1 MKTIDCIENRN
12 SWVTRLSIVFVLL
25 LTAHVNNAQTTSQLS
40 GKLTRPAVYQAME
53 KVADW
58 QLNTPLQ
65 HNLTDWT
72 NGALYKGMV
81 EWAKIAD
88 SSKYYNW
95 LYQVGEKTNWQLG
108 QRKYLAD
115 DHAVGMMYLE
125 MYRKYHEKKMLE
137 PTLKSLDWIM
147 KHPSHASI
155 KNFSYKKGNNCTDRW
170 SWCDALFMGPT
181 VWATMA
187 NVNGKKKYL
196 KFMTKEYKATADYLF
211 DTNEDLFYRDDRYFD
226 MREANDKKIFW
237 GRGNGWVFAGLA
249 IIMTELPEN
258 YKERPYF
265 EDIFK
270 KMATKLATLQ
280 DSSGYWHASL
290 LDPQSYPA
298 PETSATAFY
307 VYGMAWGIANGLL
320 NKETYLPV
328 VQKGWN
334 ALIQAVHLDGKLGWV
349 QPIGADPKHV
359 TSDMTEVYG
368 VGGFLLAGSEIYKM
382 LQ

>member
-1 MKTIDCIENRN
+1 MKTIDRI
-12 SWVTRLSIVFVLL
+12 SYKKSTLVSFFLTTIMLL
-25 LTAHVNNAQTTSQLS
+25 MFSVSDAQTAPGLS
-40 GKLTRPAVYQAME
+40 GKLRRPAVYQAME

-65 HNLTDWT
+65 HELTDWT

-81 EWAKIAD
+81 EWAKIAE
-88 SSKYYNW
+88 SQKYYDW

-125 MYRKYHEKKMLE
+125 MYRKYHEKKMLQ
-137 PTLKSLDWIM
+137 PTEERLDSIM

-155 KNFSYKKGNNCTDRW
+155 KNFSYEKGNNCTDRW

-187 NVNGKKKYL
+187 NVTGNKKYL
-196 KFMTKEYKATADYLF
+196 KFMTKEYKATSDYLF
-211 DTNEDLFYRDDRYFD
+211 DTKEDLYYRDDRYFD
-226 MREANDKKIFW
+226 QREANGQKIFW

-270 KMATKLATLQ
+270 KMAIKLATLQ

-320 NKETYLPV
+320 DKKTYLPV
-328 VQKGWN
+328 VKKGWE
-334 ALIQAVHLDGKLGWV
+334 ALIKAVHPDGKLGWV

-359 TSDMTEVYG
+359 TSDMTDVYG

>member
-1 MKTIDCIENRN
+1 MKTIDRI
-12 SWVTRLSIVFVLL
+12 SYKKSTLVSFFLTTIMLL
-25 LTAHVNNAQTTSQLS
+25 MFSVSDAQTAPGLS
-40 GKLTRPAVYQAME
+40 GKLRRPAVYQAME

-65 HNLTDWT
+65 HELTDWT

-81 EWAKIAD
+81 EWAKIAE
-88 SSKYYNW
+88 SQKYYDW

-125 MYRKYHEKKMLE
+125 MYRKYHEKKMLQ
-137 PTLKSLDWIM
+137 PTEERLDSIM
-147 KHPSHASI
+147 KHPPHASI
-155 KNFSYKKGNNCTDRW
+155 KNFSYEKGNNCTDRW

-187 NVNGKKKYL
+187 NVTGNKKYL
-196 KFMTKEYKATADYLF
+196 KFMTKEYKATSDYLF
-211 DTNEDLFYRDDRYFD
+211 DTKEDLYYRDDRYFD
-226 MREANDKKIFW
+226 QREANGQKIFW

-270 KMATKLATLQ
+270 KMAIKLATLQ

-320 NKETYLPV
+320 DKKTYLPV
-328 VQKGWN
+328 VKKGWE
-334 ALIQAVHLDGKLGWV
+334 ALIKAVHPDGKLGWV

>member
-1 MKTIDCIENRN
+1 MKTIDCI
-12 SWVTRLSIVFVLL
+12 SYKKSRLVATLFTAAMLL
-25 LTAHVNNAQTTSQLS
+25 VSSVSNAQTASGLS

-65 HNLTDWT
+65 HKLTDWT

-81 EWAKIAD
+81 EWAKIAN
-88 SSKYYNW
+88 SSKYYDW

-115 DHAVGMMYLE
+115 DHAVGMTYLE
-125 MYRKYHEKKMLE
+125 MYRKYHEKKMLQ
-137 PTLKSLDWIM
+137 PTEERLDWIM

-155 KNFSYKKGNNCTDRW
+155 KNFSYEKGNNCTDRW
-170 SWCDALFMGPT
+170 SWCDALFMGPP
-181 VWATMA
+181 VWVTMA
-187 NVNGKKKYL
+187 NITGNKKYL
-196 KFMTKEYKATADYLF
+196 KFMTKEYKATSNYLF
-211 DTNEDLFYRDDRYFD
+211 DTKEDLYYRDDRYFD
-226 MREANDKKIFW
+226 QREANGQKIFW

-249 IIMTELPEN
+249 IIMNELPKD
-258 YKERPYF
+258 YKDRPYY
-265 EDIFK
+265 EGIFR
-270 KMATKLATLQ
+270 KMAARLAALQ

-290 LDPQSYPA
+290 LDPQSYPT

-320 NKETYLPV
+320 DGKTYFPV
-328 VQKGWN
+328 VEKGWK
-334 ALIQAVHLDGKLGWV
+334 ALIKAVHPDGKLGWV

-368 VGGFLLAGSEIYKM
+368 VGGFLLAGSEIYRM
-382 LQ
+382 LK